1 MKHQEVEIKFYIQN
15 LPALLEKL
23 RQLGAALH
31 QPRVFEVNL
40 RFDTPDR
47 ILTSRHQVLRLRRDT
62 HNRLTY
68 KSPARPGS
76 EVSMRREIEFTIS
89 DFDDARLFLE
99 ALGYEV
105 SISYEKYRAT
115 YQLDNTHL
123 MVDEMPFGNFLE
135 IEGQDAAAIKAAA
148 SRLALDW
155 NARCIDSYMT
165 LFSQLQANRALQ
177 IANLTFDALKEF
189 KVSPADLGLTPA
201 DSRPH
206 K

>member
-1 MKHQEVEIKFYIQN
+1 MKHQEIETKFYIQD

-23 RQLGAALH
+23 CEQGAALH
-31 QPRVFEVNL
+31 QARVFEINL

-47 ILTSRHQVLRLRRDT
+47 LLTRQHQVLRLRRDT

-68 KSPARPGS
+68 KSPAQPGS
-76 EVSMRREIEFTIS
+76 EVSARREIEFTVG

-115 YQLDNTHL
+115 YQLNKTYL

-135 IEGQDAAAIKAAA
+135 IEGENVNAIKATAA
-148 SRLALDW
+148 KLELDW
-155 NARCIDSYMT
+155 NARCIESYMA
-165 LFSQLQANRALQ
+165 LFSRMQGSLSLQLT
-177 IANLTFDALKEF
+177 NLTFAELSGIT
-189 KVSPADLGLTPA
+189 VNSTDLGLTPA
-201 DSRPH
+201 DNPQH